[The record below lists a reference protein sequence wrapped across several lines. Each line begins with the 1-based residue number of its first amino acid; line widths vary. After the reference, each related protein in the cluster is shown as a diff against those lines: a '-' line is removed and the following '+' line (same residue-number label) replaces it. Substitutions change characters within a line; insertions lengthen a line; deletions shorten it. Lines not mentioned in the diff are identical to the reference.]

1 MCVVHVDEALQLL
14 HLPLQAWHCRGW
26 MVGGE
31 AGAGG
36 GGELPERV
44 LLILHIRGPGF
55 KTHQEDGFYWQEAP
69 WRKLSPVPSMA
80 LVLPRYVLKE

>member
-1 MCVVHVDEALQLL
+1 MRPCSFFTSLSRFGTALALL
-14 HLPLQAWHCRGW
+14 RLDGGRRGW
-26 MVGGE
+26 GRGR
-31 AGAGG
+31 
-36 GGELPERV
+36 GELPERV